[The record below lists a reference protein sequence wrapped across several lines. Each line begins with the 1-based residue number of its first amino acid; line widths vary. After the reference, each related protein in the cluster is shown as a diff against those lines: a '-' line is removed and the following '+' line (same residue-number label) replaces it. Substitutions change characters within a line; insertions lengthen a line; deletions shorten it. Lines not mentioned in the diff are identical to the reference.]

1 MKWRVFALK
10 NPKLDKNN
18 IDVFYDNKYLS
29 LYGLHFDNGQFYLE
43 ASRRKADN
51 LVVCQ
56 DEESYDNML
65 PDAVTCVLVI
75 KTPGEEPR
83 LYLER
88 EFRYPAGHFL
98 LSPPAGLIDPKD
110 GENGDARIIAAIR
123 EIHEETGAVVKDTDK
138 IYVASPLFFSTPG
151 MTDES
156 NAIVVAEVNMDDLSG
171 LNSEL
176 AEGSECFG
184 DYALLTKAEA
194 KKLIKQCRDE
204 DGRYFSIFTWC
215 VLMYFVYEMEE

>member
-1 MKWRVFALK
+1 MN
-10 NPKLDKNN
+10 NPKIDSKD
-18 IDVFYDNKYLS
+18 IDVIYDNKYLS
-29 LYGLHFDNGQFYLE
+29 LYGMHFSNGQFYLE
-43 ASRRKADN
+43 ASRRKKDN
-51 LVVCQ
+51 LVAVL
-56 DEESYDNML
+56 DEKSYDKFL

-75 KTPGEEPR
+75 KTPGQEPR

-88 EFRYPAGHFL
+88 EFRYPAAHFL

-110 GENGDARIIAAIR
+110 GENGDPRIVAAIR

-156 NAIVVAEVNMDDLSG
+156 NAIVVAEIEMDDLSS
-171 LNSEL
+171 LNSDL

-184 DYALLTKAEA
+184 EYALLTRSEA
-194 KKLIKQCRDE
+194 KKLIKECRDE
-204 DGRYFSIFTWC
+204 KGRYFSIFTWC
-215 VLMYFVYEMEE
+215 VLMYFVYEMDE